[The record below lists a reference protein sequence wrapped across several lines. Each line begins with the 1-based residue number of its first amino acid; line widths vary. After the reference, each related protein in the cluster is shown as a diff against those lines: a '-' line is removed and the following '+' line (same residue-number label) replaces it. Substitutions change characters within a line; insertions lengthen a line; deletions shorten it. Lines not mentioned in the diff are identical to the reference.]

1 MEKKILKNEEINVCN
16 AYDGAV
22 KITSLVSED
31 TIRELHQYLTEEFS
45 DLGTF
50 SHISK
55 DVFGFTYM
63 KVYKYNS
70 ELPSKVL
77 AWCIRQNVKFSW
89 SSEVGDDLTAKKV
102 DRELNK

>member
-1 MEKKILKNEEINVCN
+1 MEEEIRICN

-22 KITSLVSED
+22 KVTSLVSED

-63 KVYKYNS
+63 KVYKYKS
-70 ELPSKVL
+70 ELAAKVL

-89 SSEVGDDLTAKKV
+89 SSEVGDDLTATK
-102 DRELNK
+102 LNRGMNK

>member
-1 MEKKILKNEEINVCN
+1 MEEVKFKNEEVRVCN
-16 AYDGAV
+16 AYDGTV

-45 DLGTF
+45 DFEDYSWVT
-50 SHISK
+50 K

-63 KVYKYNS
+63 KARKYKN

-89 SSEVGDDLTAKKV
+89 SSGVDDDLNAEKV
-102 DRELNK
+102 NNKE

>member
-1 MEKKILKNEEINVCN
+1 MEKKNLKNEEINVCN

-31 TIRELHQYLTEEFS
+31 TIRELHQYLTDEFS
-45 DLGTF
+45 DFEDYSWVT
-50 SHISK
+50 K

-63 KVYKYNS
+63 KARKYKN

-89 SSEVGDDLTAKKV
+89 SSEVGDDLTATK
-102 DRELNK
+102 LHNKE

>member
-1 MEKKILKNEEINVCN
+1 MEKKNLKNEEINVCN

-31 TIRELHQYLTEEFS
+31 TIRELHQYLKEEFS

-63 KVYKYNS
+63 K
-70 ELPSKVL
+70 L
-77 AWCIRQNVKFSW
+77 
-89 SSEVGDDLTAKKV
+89 
-102 DRELNK
+102 